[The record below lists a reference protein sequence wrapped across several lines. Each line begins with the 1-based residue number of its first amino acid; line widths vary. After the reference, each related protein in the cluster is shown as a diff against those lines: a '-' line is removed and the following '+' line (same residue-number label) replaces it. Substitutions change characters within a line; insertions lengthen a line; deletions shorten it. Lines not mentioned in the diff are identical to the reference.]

1 MITPRSISSVVVLP
15 APLGP
20 SRPTRAPAGTRQVQ
34 SVDRGDGLEPLRER
48 AQLDHVARHP
58 GSLAARRVGGTAR
71 FPTEWHADEMARAR
85 RHDQL
90 SLDARKVLL
99 AQALRA
105 VVDGFGSVHL
115 GIVLEA
121 RGWLTAR
128 IGLLL
133 TCVVAGLV
141 R

>member
-1 MITPRSISSVVVLP
+1 
-15 APLGP
+15 
-20 SRPTRAPAGTRQVQ
+20 
-34 SVDRGDGLEPLRER
+34 
-48 AQLDHVARHP
+48 
-58 GSLAARRVGGTAR
+58 
-71 FPTEWHADEMARAR
+71 MARAR

-105 VVDGFGSVHL
+105 LVYGFGSVHL

-121 RGWLTAR
+121 RGWSTAR

-133 TCVVAGLV
+133 TCVVPAS